1 MELLIRLVALA
12 ALVHLAVHILNM
24 LQRRKLARQCEGRIA
39 WIDVE
44 TTGLDTDV
52 DEVLEVAVVIT
63 DMQGNEL
70 DVPTFWGI
78 YEPTEKGELRM
89 DVQPDYPGAHTARQ
103 VLTGSGLLDDMNRG
117 FLVRPRTFNELEA
130 YLHQHANRAYM
141 AGFSC
146 HFDRAMLKGN
156 GVDLSMLHY
165 RMIDV
170 TSIDLALQA
179 AGRPSIK
186 PEGKA
191 QHRALPDSLAAIE
204 SYRRHLRGV

>member
-52 DEVLEVAVVIT
+52 DEVLEVAVVMT

-70 DVPTFWGI
+70 DVPRFGTVLPFTEQGKERLANND
-78 YEPTEKGELRM
+78 YVLDMHAKSKLLTEVRLSAEFGEPRNFE
-89 DVQPDYPGAHTARQ
+89 A
-103 VLTGSGLLDDMNRG
+103 
-117 FLVRPRTFNELEA
+117 LEA

-141 AGFSC
+141 AGLSC

-156 GVDLSMLHY
+156 GVDLSMLHH

-186 PEGKA
+186 PEGEA
-191 QHRALPDSLAAIE
+191 QHRALSDSLAAIE